1 MKKEKK
7 RYIKK
12 LEEGSFIYLKGEYAI
27 FKWEVVRLDEVRAY
41 LKIVNDGS
49 KEYMHPSH
57 EFEVGQPLFR
67 KGLRAYPY
75 SSLLERD
82 WQAFQSKKEM
92 LALFRSMDRLE
103 RRLPSLRNSAKVLYC
118 KSIIE
123 TFINDMKEALKKG
136 NNAWRESKP

>member
-27 FKWEVVRLDEVRAY
+27 FKWEVVRVEEVRAI

-49 KEYMHPSH
+49 KEYMHPSL

-92 LALFRSMDRLE
+92 LALFRSMDRLA
-103 RRLPSLRNSAKVLYC
+103 RRLPNLRNSAKVLYC
-118 KSIIE
+118 KSIVE
-123 TFINDMKEALKKG
+123 TFISDMKTALKKG
-136 NNAWRESKP
+136 NDAWRESKP